1 MMFLFIYWYI
11 QVQRDQLDLTGNKE
25 DIYGKLVDTQV
36 MRYDCSVDIMKKILL
51 NDYSHCGIFMHAL
64 KFKVCC

>member
-1 MMFLFIYWYI
+1 MIPFIYWYI

-36 MRYDCSVDIMKKILL
+36 MRYDCIVDIMKKYCLMLIVIVEYLCML
-51 NDYSHCGIFMHAL
+51 
-64 KFKVCC
+64 